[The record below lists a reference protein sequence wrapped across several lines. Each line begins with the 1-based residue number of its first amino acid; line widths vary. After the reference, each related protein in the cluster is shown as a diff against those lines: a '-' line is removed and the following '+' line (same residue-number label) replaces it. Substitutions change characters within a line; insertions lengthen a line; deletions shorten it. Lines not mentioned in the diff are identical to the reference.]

1 MKKGDA
7 LSAEAAPS
15 DAAEELALEAIELF
29 ARALARTGLAP
40 ARLASAF
47 ASACARIP
55 RPTTDVGV
63 RDNRDI
69 VDAAHILA
77 VWFSDPRYL
86 NTQGE
91 PIRLRVHGADP
102 SVQALIRRVDPTLD
116 IKEVVAYLT
125 RARAIQ
131 RVGSRYALRTRTLF
145 LRSSGAPGRLH
156 GLRAL
161 LGMLKNLEH
170 NCLPNS
176 NAIHWFEHF
185 AENPRLP
192 IRARAGIDAKLERL
206 GMNFLNRM
214 DADMQ
219 LAAQKPRP
227 GEPTVRMG
235 IGVYRFED
243 EIRPH
248 ARRLFRR
255 GKIKRTQKSVRH
267 AALRR
272 RAKT

>member
-1 MKKGDA
+1 MQKGDA
-7 LSAEAAPS
+7 LSAASAPS
-15 DAAEELALEAIELF
+15 DATEELALEAIELF

-40 ARLASAF
+40 ASLASAF

-55 RPTTDVGV
+55 RTKADVRN
-63 RDNRDI
+63 RDNQDI

-77 VWFSDPRYL
+77 LWFSDPRYL
-86 NTQGE
+86 NTKGE
-91 PIRLRVHGADP
+91 PIRLRARGADP
-102 SVQALIRRVDPTLD
+102 SLQALIRRVDPDLSTKQV
-116 IKEVVAYLT
+116 IAYLT
-125 RARAIQ
+125 QARAIQ
-131 RVGSRYALRTRTLF
+131 RFGSRYALRTRTLF
-145 LRSSGAPGRLH
+145 LRSTGAPGRLH

-170 NCLPNS
+170 NSLPNS
-176 NAIHWFEHF
+176 NATHWFEHF

-219 LAAQKPRP
+219 LAAQKSRPR
-227 GEPTVRMG
+227 EATVRMG

-243 EIRPH
+243 ETRPKPN
-248 ARRLFRR
+248 RVFSS
-255 GKIKRTQKSVRH
+255 GKTKKRKSR
-267 AALRR
+267 
-272 RAKT
+272 